1 MATSVFADI
10 QGRSFPYIYHGR
22 IHVDTLVG
30 GTPSDENV
38 AKGWLETKL
47 KGVTSDEQIQR
58 MVTETMLERKVT
70 ADEALEI
77 VNKLKNLSGF
87 KRTETGLYYEGRQ
100 LKAALKEAVSVAV
113 SVNKIK
119 QQGWG
124 QTRKWISGFFP
135 EHVFIRENKL
145 HLLTD
150 DGFGNMTP
158 VTEASGVLQQFV
170 HTRFGSSI
178 QYQEYVTDAEFEFT
192 VVADYLFTD
201 HDWAMIWSTGEW
213 NGLGAS
219 RSQGYGT
226 YSVVKWEKDFTKA
239 AEEDLRRL
247 EEQVNEQPTGD
258 DDGAIATVVRTK
270 RKKAA

>member
-10 QGRSFPYIYHGR
+10 QGRAFPYIYHGR
-22 IHVDTLVG
+22 IHVEKLVG
-30 GTPSDENV
+30 GTPSDPNV

-47 KGVTSDEQIQR
+47 KGVTSQEQLER
-58 MVTETMLERKVT
+58 MVTETMLERKVD
-70 ADEALEI
+70 ADQALEI

-124 QTRKWISGFFP
+124 QTRKWITSFFP
-135 EHVFIRENKL
+135 EHVFIRETKL

-150 DGFGNMTP
+150 DGFGNQTP
-158 VTEASGVLQQFV
+158 ATEATGVLQQFV

-178 QYQEYVTDAEFEFT
+178 QYQEYVDDAEFDFT

-226 YSVVKWEKDFTKA
+226 YSVVKWEKEFSKA
-239 AEEDLRRL
+239 AEADLRKL
-247 EEQVNEQPTGD
+247 EEEQANED
-258 DDGAIATVVRTK
+258 DEAVATVVRTNR

>member
-22 IHVDTLVG
+22 IQVDTLVG

-47 KGVTSDEQIQR
+47 KGTTSEEQIQR

-70 ADEALEI
+70 SDEALEI

-87 KRTETGLYYEGRQ
+87 KRDEVGLYYEGRQ
-100 LKAALKEAVSVAV
+100 LKAAMKEMVSVAV
-113 SVNKIK
+113 AVNKIK

-124 QTRKWISGFFP
+124 QTKKWINGFFP
-135 EHVFIRENKL
+135 EHVFLAETRL
-145 HLLTD
+145 HLFHD
-150 DGFGNMTP
+150 DKP
-158 VTEASGVLQQFV
+158 VTEATGVLQQFV

-178 QYQEYVTDAEFEFT
+178 QYQEYVTDAEFDFT

-201 HDWAMIWSTGEW
+201 QEWAMLWSTGEW

-226 YSVVKWEKDFTKA
+226 YKVVRWEKDFTKA
-239 AEEDLRRL
+239 SEADLRKL
-247 EEQVNEQPTGD
+247 EEQRALEAAAD
-258 DDGAIATVVRTK
+258 EDGAMVVRTARK
-270 RKKAA
+270 RAKAAA